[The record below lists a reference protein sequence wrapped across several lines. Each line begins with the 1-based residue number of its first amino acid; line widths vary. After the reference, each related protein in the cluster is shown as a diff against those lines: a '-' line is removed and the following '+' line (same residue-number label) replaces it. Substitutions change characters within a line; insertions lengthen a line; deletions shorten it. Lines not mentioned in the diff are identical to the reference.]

1 MSNAENVAKL
11 VRLINVSIASL
22 SRSRVRVA
30 NIELDNYMTEFDAYE
45 VIESTKKKL
54 DAAKIRAKLAEEF
67 RNGKLT
73 KVIKLKKN

>member
-22 SRSRVRVA
+22 SRSRIRVA
-30 NIELDNYMTEFDAYE
+30 NIELDNDMTELDANE
-45 VIESTKKKL
+45 AIETTKNKL

-73 KVIKLKKN
+73 NVIKLKKS